1 MYTDI
6 EMIDSIILALNK
18 LEVKG
23 VENMHIVISSIQKL
37 ASLKRGLE
45 AEKEERRK
53 AHERNDEQRADV

>member
-1 MYTDI
+1 MYTDT
-6 EMIDSIILALNK
+6 ELIDSIILDLNK

-23 VENMHIVISSIQKL
+23 VANMNIVISSIQKL

-53 AHERNDEQRADV
+53 EHAGNNEQRTDV

>member
-6 EMIDSIILALNK
+6 EMIDSIILDLNK

-23 VENMHIVISSIQKL
+23 VANMSIVISSIQKL

-53 AHERNDEQRADV
+53 AHDCNDEQRADV